1 MNCIVDTHILIWSF
15 TDPEKLSAKH
25 RNILVNNDHTIY
37 YSQFSLW
44 EISIKYTLGKIGL
57 NKNTPEQFYKELAS
71 SYYICKQIE
80 NEELVSFYRLP
91 IEHKD
96 PFDRA
101 IIWQAINSDLH
112 LLSVDNKLDGYRKHG
127 LKVL

>member
-1 MNCIVDTHILIWSF
+1 MNFIVDTHVLIWSF
-15 TDPEKLSAKH
+15 TDPEKLSLKY
-25 RNILVNNDHTIY
+25 RNTLLDNDHTIY

-44 EISIKYTLGKIGL
+44 EISIKYALGKIGL
-57 NKNTPEQFYKELAS
+57 NKKTPEKFYKELAA
-71 SYYICKQIE
+71 SYYLCKKIE

-101 IIWQAINSDLH
+101 IIWQAIKNDLH
-112 LLSVDNKLDGYRKHG
+112 LLSVDHQLGGYKKHG
-127 LKVL
+127 LKVF